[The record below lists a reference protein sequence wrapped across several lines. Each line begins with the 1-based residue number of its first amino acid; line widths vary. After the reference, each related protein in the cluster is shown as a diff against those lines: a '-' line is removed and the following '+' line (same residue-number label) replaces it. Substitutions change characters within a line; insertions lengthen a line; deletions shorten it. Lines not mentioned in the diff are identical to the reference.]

1 MPRQQQLA
9 QLATELLHAAR
20 AQEWER
26 LQAADSALARE
37 LPQLAAQGP
46 WTTTERSALQRL
58 AQAHAVAMQLCA
70 DASQTLQQQINQVRE
85 SRDGWLAYALQDSP
99 SMPEARP

>member
-9 QLATELLHAAR
+9 QFATQLLHAAR
-20 AQEWER
+20 AQDWEQ

-37 LPQLAAQGP
+37 LPRLATQGP
-46 WTTTERSALQRL
+46 WTTTERNALQRL
-58 AQAHAVAMQLCA
+58 AQAHAMAMQLCA
-70 DASQTLQQQINQVRE
+70 EASQTLEQQINQVRE

-99 SMPEARP
+99 SMLEARP